1 MKVALGRGRRMQGVR
16 GKTCLFVVVSLLLLA
31 TRTPLVLAQT
41 SGSHR
46 KVLLRIEPDYPA
58 VLRNGHFEGQVRLEA
73 TVLENGSVHKVE
85 IKGGSP
91 IFAKFAAE
99 AVSKWKYAPGP
110 PSIEEVVFNFS
121 RR

>member
-1 MKVALGRGRRMQGVR
+1 MLGIG
-16 GKTCLFVVVSLLLLA
+16 GKICLFLVVSLILLA
-31 TRTPLVLAQT
+31 ARNPVVLAQT
-41 SGSHR
+41 SNTHR

-73 TVLENGSVHKVE
+73 TVLENGNVQKVE

-99 AVSKWKYAPGP
+99 AVSKWKYAPGS

-121 RR
+121 HR